1 MWFIFPPVDILD
13 KSSIKDMARFP
24 FVQRFIIKQQKLQGA
39 CIVYGGG
46 MQINAVVHC
55 CQPVLSSCI
64 SLVAAAAA
72 IYSDF
77 PSTKC
82 VF

>member
-1 MWFIFPPVDILD
+1 MWFIFPPVDVLD

-24 FVQRFIIKQQKLQGA
+24 FVQRFIVKQQKLQGA
-39 CIVYGGG
+39 CIVYGGE
-46 MQINAVVHC
+46 MQRVCC
-55 CQPVLSSCI
+55 CQPVISSCI
-64 SLVAAAAA
+64 SLVAVAAA

-77 PSTKC
+77 QSTKC